1 MFRRGKDKEID
12 ITSLNVILKT
22 GKKLIN
28 IGYFMA
34 ILALVILGTYLLKEW
49 KILVFVKEFL
59 IVISPIFIGIL
70 VAWLFDPF
78 VRKLQNK
85 KIPRVVGCIISYII
99 LLGVLFFICYLF
111 IPSLI
116 GQIKDFVK
124 AAPTIFDDLTTF
136 ATGFIS
142 RFDSNNL
149 VNTKELK
156 KQITEV
162 LSNYGTSLVSDLPKY
177 LLSVGKS
184 LISCGVNFALG
195 LMIGF
200 YLLFDFDKFN
210 ENIREF
216 LPKSWRSNYSELSNR
231 INTSLR
237 SYVQGVLLVM
247 LLVFITQSIGL
258 TLAGMEAPMLFALF
272 CAVTDVIPYF
282 GPYIGAI
289 PAVIVGFTIS
299 PITGICVII
308 SIVVVQ
314 LLENNFYQPLIM
326 GHTMKLHPV
335 TIMLGLLIFQHFFG
349 IIGMVIATPVIACLK
364 VLLLFINEKVGL
376 IDMINGEDNKKS
388 GKILEKEKL
397 NA

>member
-1 MFRRGKDKEID
+1 MFRKSKDNEID

-34 ILALVILGTYLLKEW
+34 ILALIILGTFLLKEW
-49 KILVFVKEFL
+49 KILVFIKEFL

-70 VAWLFDPF
+70 IAWLFDPF
-78 VRKLQNK
+78 VRKLQEK
-85 KIPRVVGCIISYII
+85 KIPRVMGCIISYLI
-99 LLGVLFFICYLF
+99 LFGVLFFICYLF

-116 GQIKDFVK
+116 GQIKDFIK
-124 AAPTIFDDLTTF
+124 AAPTIFEELTTF
-136 ATGFIS
+136 VTGLIS

-149 VNTKELK
+149 INIKELK

-162 LSNYGTSLVSDLPKY
+162 ISNYGASIVSELPKY

-184 LISCGVNFALG
+184 LISFGVNFVLG

-210 ENIREF
+210 ENICEF
-216 LPKSWRSNYSELSNR
+216 LPKSWRNDYNELTQR

-272 CAVTDVIPYF
+272 CAVTDIIPYF

-289 PAVIVGFTIS
+289 PAIIVGFTIS

-326 GHTMKLHPV
+326 GHTMQLHPV

-349 IIGMVIATPVIACLK
+349 ILGMVIATPVIACIK
-364 VLLLFINEKVGL
+364 VLLLFINEKLGL
-376 IDMINGEDNKKS
+376 FDMINGEDNKSSDKT
-388 GKILEKEKL
+388 LEKEKL